1 MIFFVTVLRALAA
14 CLITNAHY
22 TGIYPTDIIANGGLI
37 GDIIF
42 FAVSGFCL
50 CNIKQDLSVKGF
62 LSWFGKRLWRV
73 YPPVVICT
81 VVYMLLGAYDISIN
95 GFFWWFVYPTYY
107 HFVGSIVVLY
117 IPFFFMM
124 KIRVLRDNIV
134 KVMVGIAVVW
144 LVVYL
149 FLYDKSYYHIDSVY
163 EPMIRFLFME
173 SMLLG
178 AWFRINDEKLR
189 NRGNSWSWL
198 ATAVLFVLYFGS
210 KLAFSRYAGLSSY
223 QFLNQ
228 IIIFA
233 LLFLVFRSFCGIDKK
248 LEEMPGKV
256 KGVIK
261 FISSITLE
269 IYVVQY
275 VLIDVI
281 RGLRLVFPINW
292 LVLTASILVSAF
304 ILHTCCGFIYKSV
317 DKAIGRI
324 RA

>member
-22 TGIYPTDIIANGGLI
+22 EGIYPTDIIANGGLI

-42 FAVSGFCL
+42 FAVSGYCL
-50 CNIKQDLSVKGF
+50 CNIKYDLSIKGF
-62 LSWFGKRLWRV
+62 LLWYGKRLWRV

-81 VVYMLLGAYDISIN
+81 AIYVLVGAYRIAVY
-95 GFFWWFVYPTYY
+95 GFFWWFIYPTYY
-107 HFVGSIVVLY
+107 HFVASIIVLY
-117 IPFFFMM
+117 IPFFFIM
-124 KIRVLRDNIV
+124 KIRILKENVV
-134 KVMVGIAVVW
+134 KVMSGIAIVW
-144 LVVYL
+144 LLVYV

-178 AWFRINDEKLR
+178 AWFRINNGKLR
-189 NRGNSWSWL
+189 NNSKAVYPI
-198 ATAVLFVLYFGS
+198 ATGGFFILYFAS
-210 KLAFSRYAGLSSY
+210 KIAFGRYSQLGQY

-233 LLFLVFRSFCGIDKK
+233 LLFFVFRTFCGIDQK
-248 LEEMPGKV
+248 LERVPTG
-256 KGVIK
+256 ITRCIS

-275 VLIDVI
+275 VLVAAV
-281 RGLRLVFPINW
+281 RGMALLFPLNW
-292 LVLTASILVSAF
+292 LLLTAFILVSAF
-304 ILHTCCGFIYKSV
+304 LLHMICGVIYKGV
-317 DKAIGRI
+317 DKAARRMKI
-324 RA
+324 

>member
-22 TGIYPTDIIANGGLI
+22 VGIYPTDLIANGGLI

-50 CNIKQDLSVKGF
+50 CNIQQELSVKGF
-62 LSWFGKRLWRV
+62 LSWYGKRLWRV

-81 VVYMLLGAYDISIN
+81 IVYMLLGPYNISN
-95 GFFWWFVYPTYY
+95 GGIFWWFIYPTYY
-107 HFVGSIVVLY
+107 HFVGSIVILY

-124 KIRVLRDNIV
+124 KIKWVWDNIV
-134 KVMVGIAVVW
+134 KIMVGIATVW
-144 LVVYL
+144 LLVYL

-163 EPMIRFLFME
+163 EPMIRFLFIE

-189 NRGNSWSWL
+189 NRENRLCWI
-198 ATAVLFVLYFGS
+198 ATAALFILYFVS
-210 KLAFSRYAGLSSY
+210 KLAFSRVAGLSSY

-228 IIIFA
+228 ITIFA
-233 LLFLVFRSFCGIDKK
+233 LLSFVFKSFCGIDKK
-248 LEEMPGKV
+248 LEGIPGKL
-256 KGVIK
+256 KRTIK

-275 VLIDVI
+275 VLVNLICSM
-281 RGLRLVFPINW
+281 RLAFPINW
-292 LVLTASILVSAF
+292 LILTTSIVTSAF
-304 ILHTCCGFIYKSV
+304 ILHTFCGLLYKGADSV
-317 DKAIGRI
+317 MRRLGT
-324 RA
+324 